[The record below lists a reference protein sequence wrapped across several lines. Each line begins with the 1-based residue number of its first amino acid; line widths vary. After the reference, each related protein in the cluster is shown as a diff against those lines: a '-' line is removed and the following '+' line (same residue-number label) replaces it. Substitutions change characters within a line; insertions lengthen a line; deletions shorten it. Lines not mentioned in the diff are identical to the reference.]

1 MQFKAKLRKIGNSQ
15 GIYIPKKVITGYNL
29 GDMIELQVITG
40 DEEDKQE
47 VITKP
52 LKDKKPFTFNFE
64 KGIYE

>member
-1 MQFKAKLRKIGNSQ
+1 MTFKAKLRIIGNSV
-15 GIYIPKKVITGYNL
+15 GIYIPRSVITAYQI

-40 DEEDKQE
+40 ANDNEQE

-52 LKDKKPFTFNFE
+52 LTFNFE

>member
-1 MQFKAKLRKIGNSQ
+1 MTFKAKLRVIGNSV
-15 GIYIPKKVITGYNL
+15 GIYIPRSVITAYQI
-29 GDMIELQVITG
+29 GDMIELQVITR
-40 DEEDKQE
+40 DRDSEVE